1 MIQERAGRL
10 FYRLTYEH
18 GKPRWDTEVAPEPL
32 VGLVGSLSP
41 GRFLD
46 LGCGTG
52 TTAVRLAGMG
62 WEVLGIDY
70 VPAAVERARRRA
82 EEAGVTAEFRLGD
95 VTRLD
100 GAVQERRYDLI
111 LDAGCYHGLS
121 SAGRERY
128 AAAVAGAA
136 TPGATFLLFGFRRVP
151 PTWRLIGGSGFRHG
165 RRRHPLRPVVLRRGA
180 ADAGGGPG
188 EDGVVPDAAPRRRRA
203 GVISWAARSRCA
215 PGTRRRRRRTRRCW
229 RGS

>member
-151 PTWRLIGGSGFRHG
+151 PTWRLIGAPGSGTGDAATRFARWFSVEELPMPAG
-165 RRRHPLRPVVLRRGA
+165 DRGRTAWYRMRRR
-180 ADAGGGPG
+180 D
-188 EDGVVPDAAPRRRRA
+188 DAAP
-203 GVISWAARSRCA
+203 G
-215 PGTRRRRRRTRRCW
+215 
-229 RGS
+229 